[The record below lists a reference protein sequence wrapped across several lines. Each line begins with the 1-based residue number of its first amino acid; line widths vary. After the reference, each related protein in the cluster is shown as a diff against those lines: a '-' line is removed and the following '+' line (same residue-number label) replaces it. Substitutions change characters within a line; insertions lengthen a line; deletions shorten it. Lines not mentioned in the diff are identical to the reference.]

1 MRFSCFVELSI
12 EVYFKMFRNSIRTCS
27 KKSNLIK
34 IFSTS
39 VVKEVIDAER

>member
-1 MRFSCFVELSI
+1 MRFSCFVEQSI
-12 EVYFKMFRNSIRTCS
+12 FYEEMFHNSIRTCS